1 MANKTILNTK
11 DLIHGFGVTLYVTE
25 SCNLKCTYCYQG
37 NCHTNKTM
45 TFELACDILDK
56 AIENPYF
63 NRNVEFF
70 GGEPTLEFEL
80 IKKVMDKYPKLLY
93 SITSNGN
100 FINFTPEDKEYIK
113 RLDSL
118 IVSIEPNNS
127 TSKYMRK
134 IPDLK
139 RFIFDVVTLLR
150 DSKTT
155 LYFNIVV
162 SDFILG
168 HEVEFI
174 DIINHIKLLRQLH
187 QIYYVLL
194 PNLSDK
200 NNFKDNS
207 EWYNFIMWFRE
218 HDEEIYK
225 RLINYS
231 PDVFENA
238 DIENNQFCT
247 MEECLSFTSDGYFI
261 PCSNYLGKEYRK
273 VKYNEKSYTE
283 MLDTYLQTIS
293 VVDDNRWDK
302 CKNCMIKNKSHC
314 PICPGAIE
322 ASVLAGKTE
331 RIEILCERVK
341 IMYLLCKELHSSGTK
356 PLDYI
361 FNYDH

>member
-1 MANKTILNTK
+1 MANKTILHTK
-11 DLIHGFGVTLYVTE
+11 DLNNGYGITLYVTE
-25 SCNLKCTYCYQG
+25 SCNLKCTYCYQS
-37 NCHTNKTM
+37 NCHSTKVM
-45 TFELACDILDK
+45 TFDIACKIIDK
-56 AIENPYF
+56 AMEDPYF
-63 NRNVEFF
+63 NKNVEFF

-80 IKKVMDKYPKLLY
+80 IKKIIDKYPTLLY

-100 FINFTPEDKEYIK
+100 FINFTPENKEYIK

-139 RFIFDVVTLLR
+139 RFIFDVVTLLQN
-150 DSKTT
+150 SKTT

-168 HEVEFI
+168 HELEFI
-174 DIINHIKLLRQLH
+174 NIIEYIKLLRQLR

-194 PNLSDK
+194 PNLSNK
-200 NNFKDNS
+200 NNFKNNK
-207 EWYNFIMWFRE
+207 EWYDFIMWFKDHHKE
-218 HDEEIYK
+218 LYK

-231 PDVFENA
+231 PDVFENT
-238 DIENNQFCT
+238 DMENNQFCT
-247 MEECLSFTSDGYFI
+247 MEESLSFTSDGYFI

-273 VKYNEKSYTE
+273 FKYSDRVYSEV
-283 MLDTYLQTIS
+283 LDEYLQTIS
-293 VVDDNRWDK
+293 IVDNNRWNK
-302 CKNCMIKNKSHC
+302 CENCIIKNKSHC

-322 ASVLAGKTE
+322 ASVLAGNTE
-331 RIEILCERVK
+331 TIEMLCERVRM
-341 IMYLLCKELHSSGTK
+341 MYLLCKELHYNGEK
-356 PLDYI
+356 PLDYV

>member
-11 DLIHGFGVTLYVTE
+11 DLIHGFGITIYVTE
-25 SCNLKCTYCYQG
+25 NCNLKCTYCYQG
-37 NCHTNKTM
+37 NCHTNKAM
-45 TFELACDILDK
+45 TFELACDIIDK
-56 AIENPYF
+56 ALEDPYF
-63 NRNVEFF
+63 NNNVEFF

-100 FINFTPEDKEYIK
+100 FINFKPEDKEYIK
-113 RLDSL
+113 KLDSL

-139 RFIFDVVTLLR
+139 RFIFDVVMLLR
-150 DSKTT
+150 ESKTT
-155 LYFNIVV
+155 LYFNIVI

-168 HEVEFI
+168 HEPEFVDLI
-174 DIINHIKLLRQLH
+174 KHIKLLSQLRQV
-187 QIYYVLL
+187 YYVFL

-200 NNFKDNS
+200 NNFKDND
-207 EWYNFIMWFRE
+207 EWYNFLMWFRE
-218 HDEEIYK
+218 RDFDIYK

-231 PDVFENA
+231 PDVFNNT

-247 MEECLSFTSDGYFI
+247 MEERISITTDGYFI
-261 PCSNYLGKEYRK
+261 PCSNYLGKEYRY
-273 VKYNEKSYTE
+273 VKYNEKPYHE
-283 MLDTYLQTIS
+283 MLDIYLQNIS
-293 VVDDNRWDK
+293 VMDDKRWSN
-302 CKNCMIKNKSHC
+302 CRNCMIKNKSHC

-322 ASVLAGKTE
+322 ASVLAGKADK
-331 RIEILCERVK
+331 IEILCERVK
-341 IMYLLCKELHSSGTK
+341 VMYLLCKELHSSGTK
-356 PLDYI
+356 PLDYV